1 MSAYAEMLYRCAGSM
16 SLVKVAQNMKL
27 GAVLLLAAIGSLAG
41 ETCQAELMR
50 FELQGNG
57 GNCHGCEWV
66 IADGVITSET
76 PEDFE
81 RFVEDEFGG
90 SGGPTLY
97 LNSGG
102 GNLVAGLRLGELI
115 RKYGFWTAVGASVRD
130 GVSSFGHE
138 IVPGVCA
145 SACAYAFLGGVS
157 RSAEPGEVGVHQ
169 FYDGAA
175 LTNPTEKAFD
185 AYDLSSQQI
194 MTGVILEY
202 VVRMGAGAEIVT
214 TAAMTSPGEM
224 HFFDH
229 DELTSFRVTWN
240 PREFD
245 PWRIEP
251 YKSGVVAFTKTRDQT
266 GTVTVFCRQPGVL
279 TALVS
284 EKDEEAS
291 RRLQEPNAFD
301 PITVVEGM
309 DAFGHYVPGSMMRTY
324 ARNGHWNLEVTV
336 PNFSLARVPAEG
348 DTVDLDVTDHAPRVS
363 HGLSRFL
370 PRTSFAETFSVALRN
385 CI

>member
-1 MSAYAEMLYRCAGSM
+1 
-16 SLVKVAQNMKL
+16 
-27 GAVLLLAAIGSLAG
+27 
-41 ETCQAELMR
+41 MR
-50 FELQGNG
+50 FEYQGSG
-57 GNCHGCEWV
+57 GNCVGCEWV

-90 SGGPTLY
+90 SGGPILY

-102 GNLVAGLRLGELI
+102 GNLAAGLRLGELI
-115 RKYGFWTAVGASVRD
+115 RQYGFSTAVGTSVRSR
-130 GVSSFGHE
+130 VSSHAHE

-157 RSAEPGEVGVHQ
+157 RSAQPGEIGVHQ
-169 FYDGAA
+169 FYDGSA
-175 LTNPTEKAFD
+175 LANPTEKAFD

-194 MTGVILEY
+194 MTGVVLEY

-214 TAAMTSPGEM
+214 SAAMTPPGDLR
-224 HFFDH
+224 FFDQ
-229 DELTSFRVTWN
+229 DELIAFRVTWS
-240 PREFD
+240 PWEFES
-245 PWRIEP
+245 WRIEP
-251 YKSGVVAFTKTRDQT
+251 YKSGVVAFTKTRDET

-284 EKDEEAS
+284 EKDENAS

-301 PITVVEGM
+301 PLSIVEGM
-309 DAFGHYVPGSMMRTY
+309 DAFGHVVPNTMMRTF
-324 ARNGHWNLEVTV
+324 ARNGQWNLEVTV
-336 PNFSLARVPAEG
+336 PNFSMARVPARGE
-348 DTVDLDVTDHAPRVS
+348 TVDLDVSNHAPRVS

-370 PRTSFAETFSVALRN
+370 PRTSFAETVGVALRN